1 MFCRLSKGARIKKDL
16 PINHEINADSVRV
29 VDDTTGEQ
37 LGVLQLR
44 DAVAQA
50 EAKGL
55 DLVLMAAKS
64 NPPVCRIMD
73 YGKYKYEQSKKA
85 NLAKKRQHVMQVKEL
100 KVRASTD
107 EHDLE
112 VKMKQAIKFLSE
124 GNKVKVSLR
133 FRGREMAHTGQG
145 LAQMKVVAEKVAEYG
160 KPEKMPNMEGRQM
173 IMILA
178 PIKK

>member
-1 MFCRLSKGARIKKDL
+1 M

-145 LAQMKVVAEKVAEYG
+145 LAQMKVVAERVAEHG

>member
-1 MFCRLSKGARIKKDL
+1 L
-16 PINHEINADSVRV
+16 VRV

-37 LGVLQLR
+37 LGVLKLR
-44 DAVAQA
+44 DAVSQA

-64 NPPVCRIMD
+64 TPPVCRIMD

-85 NLAKKRQHVMQVKEL
+85 NAAKKRQHVMQIKEI

-107 EHDLE
+107 KHDLD
-112 VKMKQAIKFLSE
+112 VKLKRSIQFLSE

-133 FRGREMAHTGQG
+133 FRGREMAHTEQG
-145 LAQMKVVAEKVAEYG
+145 LAQMKHVAEQVAEYG

-173 IMILA
+173 IMVLA
-178 PIKK
+178 PLKK

>member
-1 MFCRLSKGARIKKDL
+1 MSKGARIKKDL

-145 LAQMKVVAEKVAEYG
+145 LAQMKVVAERVAEHG

>member
-1 MFCRLSKGARIKKDL
+1 LLSKGARIKKDL
-16 PINHEINADSVRV
+16 PINLEINADLVRV

-37 LGVLQLR
+37 LGVLKLR
-44 DAVAQA
+44 DAVSQA

-85 NLAKKRQHVMQVKEL
+85 NAAKKRQHVMQIKEV

-107 EHDLE
+107 QHDLD
-112 VKMKQAIKFLSE
+112 VKMRHAKQFLSE

-145 LAQMKVVAEKVAEYG
+145 LAQMKHVAELVAEFG

-178 PIKK
+178 PLKK